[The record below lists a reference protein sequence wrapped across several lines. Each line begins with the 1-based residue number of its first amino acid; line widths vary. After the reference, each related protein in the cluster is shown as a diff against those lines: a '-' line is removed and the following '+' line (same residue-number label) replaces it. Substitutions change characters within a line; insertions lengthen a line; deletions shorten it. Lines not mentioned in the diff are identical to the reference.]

1 MELPVPAH
9 WGGGGGGVVVVVVAA
24 NVCGSS
30 GARKCAGDSERPPRM
45 APAGSMGGRYA
56 GAPPP
61 GRARRAHGAGA
72 AAAGTVGK
80 GRRAVVASKLRDR
93 GCWARGSVAARCA
106 AAREGSRVPV
116 QPPLGWAG
124 GRSGG
129 RAGAETRRR
138 WDSKVGAGELSP
150 VAAAV
155 TGGNSAGSGRP
166 GPRLGP
172 REARGS
178 RGDKV
183 GRRRGVVRV
192 GGRVSRRSRGG
203 REGGPLDREREET
216 LLDFSL
222 LLA

>member
-1 MELPVPAH
+1 MCRGFGAA
-9 WGGGGGGVVVVVVAA
+9 AA
-24 NVCGSS
+24 N
-30 GARKCAGDSERPPRM
+30 
-45 APAGSMGGRYA
+45 
-56 GAPPP
+56 
-61 GRARRAHGAGA
+61 GAGGEHGREVCRRPA
-72 AAAGTVGK
+72 AWAGAAGTVGK

-203 REGGPLDREREET
+203 REG
-216 LLDFSL
+216 
-222 LLA
+222 